1 MPKSVTFGACVATVF
16 ASLTIPGM
24 AARADDCLAAPNR
37 TAGPGTHWASR
48 VDRAANRR
56 CWYLVDAAG
65 HPAPPPDGDSIG
77 TFFSKWL
84 TGENNPPDPHAAPAG
99 RTDDTKPH
107 PPRPPDT
114 QASLNPKPHKPPAPH
129 PVADPPANQTD
140 SDALFRQFLRWKERQ
155 SDKERRPSE
164 QTQQ

>member
-37 TAGPGTHWASR
+37 TAGPGTHWVPR
-48 VDRAANRR
+48 VDRAANRK

-65 HPAPPPDGDSIG
+65 RPAPPPEGDSIG
-77 TFFSKWL
+77 TLISKWL
-84 TGENNPPDPHAAPAG
+84 TGENNPPDPH
-99 RTDDTKPH
+99 
-107 PPRPPDT
+107 
-114 QASLNPKPHKPPAPH
+114 
-129 PVADPPANQTD
+129 ANQTD

-155 SDKERRPSE
+155 PADKERRLE